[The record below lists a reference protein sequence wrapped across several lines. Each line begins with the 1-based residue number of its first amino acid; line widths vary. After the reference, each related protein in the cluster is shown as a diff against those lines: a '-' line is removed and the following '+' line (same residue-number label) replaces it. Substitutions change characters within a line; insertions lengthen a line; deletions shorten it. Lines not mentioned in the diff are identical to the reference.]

1 MHTRCSYLRFDL
13 NQAILHFI
21 QARTHCR
28 ELGAD
33 VSATRMWRAQA
44 PRDSFSNYFRLIF
57 HDQYRSDWSDRT
69 YLCSCNKSIRSTTPT
84 MAESIAAPACPVAAV
99 DALQPSCTINT
110 VSPTPASTESSA
122 NTE

>member
-33 VSATRMWRAQA
+33 VRATRMLRAQA

-57 HDQYRSDWSDRT
+57 HDSYRPDKT
-69 YLCSCNKSIRSTTPT
+69 YFCSCNKSIRSTTPT
-84 MAESIAAPACPVAAV
+84 IAESIAAPACPVAAV
-99 DALQPSCTINT
+99 DALQPSCTIST